1 MPWFGDNPTRPEI
14 RQDAYML
21 DVVIP
26 FIDKEFSTVTDARG
40 RMLIGFSKAG
50 LGAWQLFLMHLDMF
64 DQVAI
69 FDSFQGQP
77 SQDQWIHW
85 GLVDTYGTRENFDK
99 YDPLILLD
107 NRKEILQ
114 KCPRR
119 ITILGGGPGSR
130 VGVDL
135 YHTKLQDFKIPYI
148 YIQGSYMQH
157 NWYSGWL
164 PLAVAGMAY
173 PDYASQSN

>member
-1 MPWFGDNPTRPEI
+1 MAE
-14 RQDAYML
+14 
-21 DVVIP
+21 
-26 FIDKEFSTVTDARG
+26 SRG

-50 LGAWQLFLMHLDMF
+50 LGAWQLFLMHPDLF

-107 NRKEILQ
+107 KQKELLQ

-119 ITILGGGPGSR
+119 ITLLGGGPGSR

-173 PDYASQSN
+173 PDYASQPN

>member
-1 MPWFGDNPTRPEI
+1 
-14 RQDAYML
+14 
-21 DVVIP
+21 
-26 FIDKEFSTVTDARG
+26 
-40 RMLIGFSKAG
+40 
-50 LGAWQLFLMHLDMF
+50 
-64 DQVAI
+64 VAI

-77 SQDQWIHW
+77 SQLQWNAW
-85 GLVDTYGTRENFDK
+85 GFRDTYGTRDNFDK
-99 YDPLILLD
+99 YDPLNLLSEE
-107 NRKEILQ
+107 KEVLQ

-130 VGVDL
+130 VGVDF

-148 YIQGSYMQH
+148 YIQGSSMQH

-173 PDYASQSN
+173 PDYSSQSN